1 MMTDDR
7 ASRQGSDTVRFRV
20 FVAPRAGFV
29 WTRTQRLDRC
39 DITRREAEAFI
50 NDKIG
55 ADNLINVSESNWG
68 ETFDVSGDDSQS
80 LGVPG
85 DTSNRAI
92 WWNIAG
98 SRFRALPKRSLPMPD
113 CRVSGSPPSA
123 TTTCS
128 MQHFR
133 VPSNSRGKVAGRASC
148 PATAW
153 ATRSSP
159 SGSSALPAA

>member
-68 ETFDVSGDDSQS
+68 ETFEFAVSVWYRDHRTAKEKLDD
-80 LGVPG
+80 
-85 DTSNRAI
+85 
-92 WWNIAG
+92 
-98 SRFRALPKRSLPMPD
+98 FE
-113 CRVSGSPPSA
+113 
-123 TTTCS
+123 
-128 MQHFR
+128 
-133 VPSNSRGKVAGRASC
+133 
-148 PATAW
+148 
-153 ATRSSP
+153 
-159 SGSSALPAA
+159 